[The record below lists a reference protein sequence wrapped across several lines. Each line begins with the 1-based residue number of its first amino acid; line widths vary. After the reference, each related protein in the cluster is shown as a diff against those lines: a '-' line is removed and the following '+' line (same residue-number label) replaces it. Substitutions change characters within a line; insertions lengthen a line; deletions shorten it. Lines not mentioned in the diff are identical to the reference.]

1 MNKRVTIQDIADALG
16 ISRNTV
22 SKAINN
28 TEGLA
33 ESTREK
39 ILQKAIEMGYKQ
51 FSYVRALNGIRD
63 DVKKR
68 QEKPAYKGEIALF
81 TTIYLN
87 PSHFASLMIDR
98 LQKELSALG
107 YTLNTHR
114 VTPDNIKNRTLPITF
129 SPERTAGIICFE
141 MFNWDY
147 DEMVCGLEIP
157 SLFVDSPYKM
167 DGRTLPADQLYMDN
181 TSGVYQLV
189 SRMLKAGI
197 RRIGFIGDFR
207 HCESFFERYMA
218 FRGAMMLGNEPV
230 PDELIIDENH
240 AEFMEP
246 RLRELK
252 ELPELFI
259 CANDFV
265 AVDAMQVLRKMG
277 KTVPDDVMIAGFD
290 DSAESILVQP
300 PLTTIHIHT
309 QIMAYS
315 AMHLLISRIE
325 DPSLDT
331 RTVYTETYLVWRESA
346 SAEKRGNGV

>member
-1 MNKRVTIQDIADALG
+1 M
-16 ISRNTV
+16 
-22 SKAINN
+22 
-28 TEGLA
+28 
-33 ESTREK
+33 
-39 ILQKAIEMGYKQ
+39 
-51 FSYVRALNGIRD
+51 
-63 DVKKR
+63 
-68 QEKPAYKGEIALF
+68 
-81 TTIYLN
+81 
-87 PSHFASLMIDR
+87 
-98 LQKELSALG
+98 
-107 YTLNTHR
+107 
-114 VTPDNIKNRTLPITF
+114 
-129 SPERTAGIICFE
+129 
-141 MFNWDY
+141 
-147 DEMVCGLEIP
+147 
-157 SLFVDSPYKM
+157 
-167 DGRTLPADQLYMDN
+167 
-181 TSGVYQLV
+181 
-189 SRMLKAGI
+189 
-197 RRIGFIGDFR
+197 
-207 HCESFFERYMA
+207 RY
-218 FRGAMMLGNEPV
+218 
-230 PDELIIDENH
+230 ELIIDENH

>member
-1 MNKRVTIQDIADALG
+1 MWQYAL
-16 ISRNTV
+16 NDYKFPEYV
-22 SKAINN
+22 SEDTFRK
-28 TEGLA
+28 
-33 ESTREK
+33 
-39 ILQKAIEMGYKQ
+39 YKQ
-51 FSYVRALNGIRD
+51 NQNPKDPLTAFIGCGCAFAGWWFETYARRHKENAKNDFAKTAAKSI
-63 DVKKR
+63 KK
-68 QEKPAYKGEIALF
+68 K
-81 TTIYLN
+81 
-87 PSHFASLMIDR
+87 
-98 LQKELSALG
+98 
-107 YTLNTHR
+107 
-114 VTPDNIKNRTLPITF
+114 V
-129 SPERTAGIICFE
+129 E
-141 MFNWDY
+141 MFNWEY

-157 SLFVDSPYKM
+157 ILFVDSPYKM
-167 DGRTLPADQLYMDN
+167 DGRMLPADQLYMDN
-181 TSGVYQLV
+181 TSGVYQVV